1 MNYRHAFHA
10 GNFADVFKHVML
22 ARILVHLREKAAPF
36 RVIDTHAGAGLYDLS
51 ADDANRTGEWRDGIG
66 RLAGSFQ
73 AATVGAAAAELI
85 APYLAACRDAEG
97 RGPAQRLYPGSPVIA
112 AQLLRPQDRLIAC
125 ELEPA
130 AAAALARNLRC
141 KAAPRGAEDGARA
154 PLAMPGAVPVAMPG
168 GVPALDGSPTRR
180 RAPGMAPT
188 EQVKVLRMDGWTAL
202 NAYVPPKERR
212 GLVLIDPPYERP
224 DDFARLADGINAA
237 HRKWPSGIYMLWYP
251 VKSRE
256 GPDHLAR
263 ALRCVAPDK
272 RLRAE
277 IAIATAQPQS
287 GLSACGVIVLNPPW
301 KLAAELGVILPALC
315 DVLGRDAGRC
325 YALDR
330 LEAQPRAHRRPGGA
344 GSYLAMAGDDR

>member
-10 GNFADVFKHVML
+10 GNFADVFKHVIL
-22 ARILVHLREKAAPF
+22 TRILVHLREKPAPF

-51 ADDANRTGEWRDGIG
+51 GDDANRTGEWRDGIG
-66 RLAGSFQ
+66 RLAGASM
-73 AATVGAAAAELI
+73 AAAVGSAAAELI
-85 APYLAACRDAEG
+85 APYLAACRDADG
-97 RGPAQRLYPGSPVIA
+97 PGPAQRHYPGSPVIVA
-112 AQLLRPQDRLIAC
+112 RLLRPQDRLIAC

-130 AAAALARNLRC
+130 AAAALARNLHS
-141 KAAPRGAEDGARA
+141 KAPPRARARGARGT
-154 PLAMPGAVPVAMPG
+154 PLAVPGAMPGA
-168 GVPALDGSPTRR
+168 VPALDGSPTARG
-180 RAPGMAPT
+180 APGKAPA

-224 DDFARLADGINAA
+224 DDFARLADGVTAA

-263 ALRCVAPDK
+263 SLRCVAPGK

-277 IAIATAQPQS
+277 IAVAAAQPPS

-301 KLAAELGVILPALC
+301 KLAAELAVILPALC

-330 LEAQPRAHRRPGGA
+330 LEAQPRAHRARP
-344 GSYLAMAGDDR
+344 YLAMEGDDR